1 MCCCVGV
8 AFDTRPQAVQFD
20 VGSHGLRVS
29 NTIGYRPCARKKEL
43 VAHFHDFVLVMLV
56 RDNGPSHSAVRC
68 DDGEPAKDSGLGEP
82 ATGAAQYIPVT
93 NEPKDRVS
101 HGLHSEDWLQRVSG
115 FWGVGLKAAHGTRHV
130 LRPTHIVSSDNR
142 QKLKSEANRSIHTK
156 IRLPRRPPSW
166 HQRRHAVT
174 TSCLPPERWLL
185 RVL

>member
-101 HGLHSEDWLQRVSG
+101 HGFHNEDWLQR
-115 FWGVGLKAAHGTRHV
+115 
-130 LRPTHIVSSDNR
+130 
-142 QKLKSEANRSIHTK
+142 
-156 IRLPRRPPSW
+156 
-166 HQRRHAVT
+166 
-174 TSCLPPERWLL
+174 
-185 RVL
+185 